1 MPDWEENGSYFA
13 KYMDFSEILYFAKR
27 LFGDIPISFR
37 ASTDK
42 NVGALFFA
50 PERISE
56 MEKTVLSVCREV
68 FKAKNPGERDREMW
82 RVYLADHWGR
92 VGSLYSSREVR
103 PGEVVSVGLQ
113 ERDGR
118 LLPCIIWA

>member
-1 MPDWEENGSYFA
+1 MPGWEENRS
-13 KYMDFSEILYFAKR
+13 YFAKR

-37 ASTDK
+37 APTDK
-42 NVGALFFA
+42 KRGGVVFRPGKD
-50 PERISE
+50 SE

-68 FKAKNPGERDREMW
+68 FRAKNPGERDREMW
-82 RVYLADHWGR
+82 RVYLADHRGR

-103 PGEVVSVGLQ
+103 PGEVVSVDLQ

>member
-1 MPDWEENGSYFA
+1 
-13 KYMDFSEILYFAKR
+13 
-27 LFGDIPISFR
+27 
-37 ASTDK
+37 
-42 NVGALFFA
+42 
-50 PERISE
+50 

-68 FKAKNPGERDREMW
+68 FRAKNPGNVIGRCGVFIWLTTR
-82 RVYLADHWGR
+82 GR

-103 PGEVVSVGLQ
+103 PGEVVSVDLQ

>member
-1 MPDWEENGSYFA
+1 
-13 KYMDFSEILYFAKR
+13 
-27 LFGDIPISFR
+27 
-37 ASTDK
+37 
-42 NVGALFFA
+42 
-50 PERISE
+50 

-68 FKAKNPGERDREMW
+68 FRAKNPGERDREMW
-82 RVYLADHWGR
+82 RVYLADHRGR

-103 PGEVVSVGLQ
+103 PGEVVSVDLR